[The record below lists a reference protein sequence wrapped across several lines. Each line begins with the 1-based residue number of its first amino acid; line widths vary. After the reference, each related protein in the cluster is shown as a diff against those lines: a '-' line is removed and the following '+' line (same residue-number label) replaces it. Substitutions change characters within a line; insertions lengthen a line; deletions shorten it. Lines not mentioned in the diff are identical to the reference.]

1 MRHGGSPGACVDS
14 LRHGADAELFVVEGE
29 SAGLAVARVRDAG
42 TQAVLPMQGK
52 PASAISAPER
62 KLLVHPFYAA
72 LVAELGAGAGA
83 ACDPRN
89 LRFGRLLLLMD
100 PDADGIHCGLLVL
113 MFLHRC
119 LRPVLDAGVVEIVR
133 PPWGEVAVADGP
145 PRVAFS
151 EPEFHSLAAEPRPAG
166 GVARRYR
173 GLAGIDHSLL
183 LAHCIA
189 PTTRRTERVGSQ
201 QVAAMIATFSGR

>member
-1 MRHGGSPGACVDS
+1 MRHGGSQGMLADS

-29 SAGLAVARVRDAG
+29 SAGLAVARVRDADV
-42 TQAVLPMQGK
+42 QAVLPMQGK
-52 PASAISAPER
+52 PASASSTSEH
-62 KLLVHPFYAA
+62 KLLAHPFYAA
-72 LVAELGAGAGA
+72 LVTELAAGAGA
-83 ACDPRN
+83 ACDPRD

-119 LRPVLDAGVVEIVR
+119 LRPVLDAGIVEIVR
-133 PPWGEVAVADGP
+133 PPWGEVSVAGGA

-151 EPEFHSLAAEPRPAG
+151 EPEFLAMAAEARPEG

-173 GLAGIDHSLL
+173 GLAGIDHALL
-183 LAHCIA
+183 LAHCVA
-189 PTTRRTERVGSQ
+189 PATRRSERVSAAH
-201 QVAAMIATFSGR
+201 VAAMIATFSGR